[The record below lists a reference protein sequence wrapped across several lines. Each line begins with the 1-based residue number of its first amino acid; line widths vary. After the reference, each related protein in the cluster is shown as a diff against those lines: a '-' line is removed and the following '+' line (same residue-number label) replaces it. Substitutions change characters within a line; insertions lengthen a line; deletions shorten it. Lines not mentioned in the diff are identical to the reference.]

1 MHRHMKMK
9 ALTVTSNL
17 LTLVPF
23 QVSKWLLL
31 EPSCVCFLMQSNT
44 DAKPLFDSRYSWPF
58 WKTKNLQTRLHPS
71 SSQSG
76 CHTAF
81 WLKVRATPLEMK
93 HLHLWSSPLEM
104 KHLHLRNSQPWRQT
118 TFFVLTLNL
127 DAKTTFLFFVCLK
140 NNTLNPDAKPQ
151 FFSPS
156 FWRCNI
162 YRQDYTALHHVPQVY
177 KCFSTTMSSATLSLH
192 KKTKKS
198 AATEA
203 CCPAHISLEPLREV
217 FSEDTSSLGLMS
229 SNSTGNLPR
238 SFLPS
243 RPIAVTATAEPS
255 VMWRLQAKF
264 SGK

>member
-104 KHLHLRNSQPWRQT
+104 KCLHFWSSSLEMKHLHLWSSPLEMKHLHLRNSQPWRQT

-151 FFSPS
+151 FFP
-156 FWRCNI
+156 
-162 YRQDYTALHHVPQVY
+162 
-177 KCFSTTMSSATLSLH
+177 
-192 KKTKKS
+192 
-198 AATEA
+198 
-203 CCPAHISLEPLREV
+203 PL
-217 FSEDTSSLGLMS
+217 SEDATSTDKTTQLCTTFHKCISVFPPQCPQPPTPSIKKQKNLQQQRRAAPPTSVWNPWGKS
-229 SNSTGNLPR
+229 SVKTLPH
-238 SFLPS
+238 
-243 RPIAVTATAEPS
+243 
-255 VMWRLQAKF
+255 
-264 SGK
+264 